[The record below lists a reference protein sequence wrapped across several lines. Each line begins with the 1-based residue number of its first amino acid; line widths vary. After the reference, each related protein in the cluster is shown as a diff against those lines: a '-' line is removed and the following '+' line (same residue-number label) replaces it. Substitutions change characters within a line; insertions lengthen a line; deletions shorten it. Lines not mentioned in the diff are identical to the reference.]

1 MHCLCSVLWSEI
13 LQSQMVLN
21 LICEM
26 TGNHIQAATGCLQAR
41 VDALRQQTRLFSSRE
56 HVRALGAGEQ
66 GWLPECLWEAAE
78 GEMH

>member
-1 MHCLCSVLWSEI
+1 
-13 LQSQMVLN
+13 
-21 LICEM
+21 
-26 TGNHIQAATGCLQAR
+26 LQAR